1 MARKKRQKKQEEK
14 KIQKFNYQQ
23 KIIEL
28 LEKKYSYFALGAS
41 VLIIVI
47 YFIFKT
53 NIISFKNIGNKKPVQ
68 EIKKSTSAKK
78 EISYQVQEGDTL
90 WSIAEKFYGSGFNME
105 DIIKVNK
112 INNPDKIEKNQI
124 LIIPSVKPKKPTKG
138 EINNIQTEKVEE
150 TKNFYIVQPGDNLWQ
165 IALKNYGDGYA
176 WPKIAQANNLVNPD
190 IIEPGTK
197 LVIPR

>member
-1 MARKKRQKKQEEK
+1 MTRK
-14 KIQKFNYQQ
+14 KIQKKQQDKIIQKNNYQQ

-28 LEKKYSYFALGAS
+28 LEEKYSYFAVGAI
-41 VLIIVI
+41 VLIFVI

-53 NIISFKNIGNKKPVQ
+53 NIIPLKNIGNKKPVQ
-68 EIKKSTSAKK
+68 EIKKSTSTKK

-138 EINNIQTEKVEE
+138 EINNHQTEKVEE

-176 WPKIAQANNLVNPD
+176 WPNIAQANNLVNPN
-190 IIEPGTK
+190 IIEAGTK